1 MYITSPLPPIPLRDP
16 STMIDHR
23 EYLENPVEGDE
34 GAWAADA
41 GAAVDHD
48 GPLLGAH
55 SVTEGADESRGMELL
70 VFSRHCFRF
79 LSKNYCIITNNNVIS
94 EGKNILDNS

>member
-1 MYITSPLPPIPLRDP
+1 
-16 STMIDHR
+16 MIDHR
-23 EYLENPVEGDE
+23 EYLENPVKGDE

-55 SVTEGADESRGMELL
+55 SVTEGSDESRGMEAL
-70 VFSRHCFRF
+70 VFSRHCFRVADF
-79 LSKNYCIITNNNVIS
+79 YPKIIALLQITMLYQRGENN
-94 EGKNILDNS
+94 